1 VYHQYTIRVQDRDR
15 VQQDLQ
21 AAGVQSMVYY
31 PVPLHLQKVHAA
43 LGLREGSFPE
53 SERAAREVLSI
64 PMFPELQA
72 HAQQQVVE
80 ALHAAYRK
88 EAVA

>member
-1 VYHQYTIRVQDRDR
+1 VQK
-15 VQQDLQ
+15 DLQ
-21 AAGVQSMVYY
+21 AAGVQTMVYY
-31 PVPLHLQKVHAA
+31 PVPLHLQKVHEA

-80 ALHAAYRK
+80 AINAAYRK